1 MKGLEGPSNK
11 GHVGKLCTTRLFCG
25 ECAQGHFESAGCY
38 IKKAVP
44 KTLSLECEINR
55 DPDVSKTIYAKTNVD
70 STKYAAC
77 MGDVGGK
84 YFKDL
89 KNVVRDFRIVALNR

>member
-1 MKGLEGPSNK
+1 M
-11 GHVGKLCTTRLFCG
+11 
-25 ECAQGHFESAGCY
+25 
-38 IKKAVP
+38 P

-89 KNVVRDFRIVALNR
+89 KSIPNFFSG